1 MELRKKAD
9 GLLKSIRE
17 LMASQAGFA
26 IGGVVS
32 MLFLGFI
39 AIMLVL
45 QFVPMFETDILTTGI
60 TNTFVKTLVEMCIWV
75 LPSVA
80 IIAIIVKVVKKIKG

>member
-1 MELRKKAD
+1 
-9 GLLKSIRE
+9 
-17 LMASQAGFA
+17 MASQAGFA
-26 IGGVVS
+26 IGGIVS

-75 LPSVA
+75 LPCAA